1 MIFESPDGGKTVTAR
16 VPHKLTKQSLNLDPL
31 NKEQMELNEKWFM
44 WKDVLWASKNNPALQ
59 EALDRAQVIY
69 ELSRRDPD

>member
-16 VPHKLTKQSLNLDPL
+16 VPHSLTKRSLNLDPL

-44 WKDVLWASKNNPALQ
+44 WKDILWASRNNTALQ
-59 EALDRAQVIY
+59 EALDRARVIY

>member
-16 VPHKLTKQSLNLDPL
+16 VPHTLTQQSVNVDPFD
-31 NKEQMELNEKWFM
+31 QAQVELNEKWFM
-44 WKDVLWASKNNPALQ
+44 WKDVLWASKNNPALR

-69 ELSRRDPD
+69 ELSRREV